1 MSLPPPRRTHFAIDG
16 HGRLRVCGPW
26 PHDDDDGRQ
35 SEAILEARLDAIA
48 ASGAPSLTQRARDT
62 TDALLSVLRLLNVPS
77 DKGLQLV
84 NNEALWKA
92 FLDAHPA
99 PVFEYDTTEGFAAQA
114 PRFKG
119 PINRKVCA
127 ALMAALLELGLPRIA
142 RQLLDGCPKDADQ
155 RVVLKRLLNMPQPPG
170 GPLVRL
176 NQPDLITDFDERLRR
191 MLAWTNRQGERPY
204 RRLRDPIDAV
214 RMQWHPP
221 QDRNDIKHLLAAR
234 GWRIA
239 VDTVTGAKSLRA
251 TKRHATLTP
260 FVIDLLVAYFK
271 LTPPTPASGAAAFGV
286 LWDALRQWGVD
297 LGDGSVLLGDDS
309 VLEPG
314 KAAGAKTV
322 QAQIDAL
329 GPTGREALADLV
341 RRSCAALFATGHE
354 AGLRGL
360 IGLSLLLKDPTL
372 STHADFRQGAAAAVK
387 RHGLAGLWFLSQ
399 SPTPK
404 NTLGLVLSLK
414 EWLPDIE
421 SPRAA
426 LRFIQDVM
434 AFLARLHGHRTRS
447 GEAWQD
453 TWPVARSH
461 LLLGMLNA
469 FTRLIERG
477 AQADD
482 PDRVRLAQWVWVT
495 GATLNLL
502 SPGLFDKP
510 AVESLGVLQANGQRL
525 DSTALELAPCLN
537 LLDRLDGLF
546 HHTLMQLCSPAVL
559 ELPEPMLRDKEVQ
572 IKSLFLECPTDI
584 RHAVLRLPLAAIW
597 PFLPPSLTIK
607 GFLEELQA
615 LPDQAIDLLLQLKER
630 DDIPPNKWEWAMIH
644 WLHEPAFVIVTNAR
658 PADVTMAQWVIGTL
672 NLLRDRLL
680 VKRQPAGL
688 PHLLGCFRRVTQ
700 AATAPQ
706 RQAYWINWADF
717 TIRFIQA
724 NQGERNAC
732 FLIGT
737 YLPLGPSPLAASE
750 QIRAIAQ
757 ALGQPAAMTYLLM
770 AWLRQNFEQAT
781 LPAADDKAAS
791 ERAWLFLGVVH
802 IASSYVKQLSNHEK
816 RQFKVELDS
825 MAQMGKQAIMR
836 L

>member
-1 MSLPPPRRTHFAIDG
+1 VSLPPPRRTHFAIDG

-99 PVFEYDTTEGFAAQA
+99 PVFEYDTTEGFPAQA

-127 ALMAALLELGLPRIA
+127 ALMAALLELGLPRTA

-204 RRLRDPIDAV
+204 RRLRDPIDAL

-234 GWRIA
+234 GWRISIDA
-239 VDTVTGAKSLRA
+239 VTGAERLSAAKP
-251 TKRHATLTP
+251 HATLTP

-297 LGDGSVLLGDDS
+297 LGDGSVL
-309 VLEPG
+309 EPG
-314 KAAGAKTV
+314 KAADVKTV

-387 RHGLAGLWFLSQ
+387 GHGLAGLWILSQ

-404 NTLGLVLSLK
+404 NTLDIVLSLK
-414 EWLPDIE
+414 EWLPGIE

-426 LRFIQDVM
+426 LRCIQDVM

-482 PDRVRLAQWVWVT
+482 PDWVRLAQWVWVT

-510 AVESLGVLQANGQRL
+510 AVERLGVLQANDQRL
-525 DSTALELAPCLN
+525 NSTALKLAPCLN

-546 HHTLMQLCSPAVL
+546 HHTLVQLCSPAVL
-559 ELPEPMLRDKEVQ
+559 ELPEPMLRDEEVQ
-572 IKSLFLECPTDI
+572 IKSLFIECPTDI

-607 GFLEELQA
+607 DFLMDLQA
-615 LPDQAIDLLLQLKER
+615 SPDQALELLLQLKER
-630 DDIPPNKWEWAMIH
+630 DDLVPNLWEFAMIER
-644 WLHEPAFVIVTNAR
+644 LHEPAFVRVTDAR

-672 NLLRDRLL
+672 NLLRDRLT
-680 VKRQPAGL
+680 VTRQPAGL
-688 PHLLGCFRRVTQ
+688 PHLLGCFQRVTL
-700 AATAPQ
+700 AATEQQ
-706 RQAYWINWADF
+706 REAYWHNWIDF
-717 TIRFIQA
+717 TFHFLQA
-724 NQGERNAC
+724 NSNDPNAC
-732 FLIGT
+732 LLMGT
-737 YLPLGPSPLAASE
+737 YLPLGPSPLASVA
-750 QIRAIAQ
+750 QIVALALALDKPLIA
-757 ALGQPAAMTYLLM
+757 YLLIG
-770 AWLRQNFEQAT
+770 WLRQEKFDQAIKQVPENEASREQ
-781 LPAADDKAAS
+781 L
-791 ERAWLFLGVVH
+791 WLFLGVAQV
-802 IASSYVKQLSNHEK
+802 AQRYVEQLPRDEKKWFRAELKSMKQQCEQALSSL
-816 RQFKVELDS
+816 
-825 MAQMGKQAIMR
+825 
-836 L
+836 